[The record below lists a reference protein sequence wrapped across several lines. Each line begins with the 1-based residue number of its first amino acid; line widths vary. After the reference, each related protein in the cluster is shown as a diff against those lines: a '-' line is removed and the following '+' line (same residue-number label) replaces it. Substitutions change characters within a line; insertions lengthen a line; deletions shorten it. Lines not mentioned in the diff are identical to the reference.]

1 MKKFLALILALC
13 MVFALAACGQS
24 AAPAAQEA
32 APAAEP
38 ATEAAA
44 PVEEAAET
52 VELTLWTYPIGK
64 WGDEAAVKALTDAF
78 TADTGIAVKVE
89 YLAYTDGD
97 DKVNTALSAKN
108 APDMIMEGPERL
120 VANWGA
126 NGYMVNLADMLDDED
141 MSEILT
147 GALTPCINAEGA
159 MFEYPLCMTAHCMAI
174 NKTAFEQADALQY
187 VDLESHTWSTENFLK
202 AVDALY
208 AEFGD
213 TVGAVYCAG
222 QGGDQGTRAL
232 INNMYGGK
240 FTNDDH
246 TQVTWDDPNNVKAI
260 EALLAS
266 EGIAYD
272 ASLSGGDEIAKFYQ
286 GALKMAFCWNSVQ
299 QADPNAAGTGEGLT
313 VTGEEIA
320 YMNFPTESGDPA
332 ELCGGIWGF
341 GIFDNGDDAKIEAA
355 KTFIKWMCD
364 SEHTADAVKT
374 ANFFAARTA
383 AEGTDLTALFENAM
397 MNEYAAIMLPNLGDY
412 YNVIK
417 GWAAIRTE
425 WWNMLQEIGN
435 GADITATIAAHQATA
450 NAAAAG

>member
-1 MKKFLALILALC
+1 MYPKVDACAVSDTIIENSGSVFDVIYNPIETLLMKKARAL
-13 MVFALAACGQS
+13 
-24 AAPAAQEA
+24 
-32 APAAEP
+32 
-38 ATEAAA
+38 
-44 PVEEAAET
+44 
-52 VELTLWTYPIGK
+52 GK
-64 WGDEAAVKALTDAF
+64 TAVGGASMLVYQAVKAH
-78 TADTGIAVKVE
+78 
-89 YLAYTDGD
+89 
-97 DKVNTALSAKN
+97 
-108 APDMIMEGPERL
+108 
-120 VANWGA
+120 
-126 NGYMVNLADMLDDED
+126 
-141 MSEILT
+141 EI
-147 GALTPCINAEGA
+147 
-159 MFEYPLCMTAHCMAI
+159 
-174 NKTAFEQADALQY
+174 
-187 VDLESHTWSTENFLK
+187 W
-202 AVDALY
+202 
-208 AEFGD
+208 
-213 TVGAVYCAG
+213 
-222 QGGDQGTRAL
+222 
-232 INNMYGGK
+232 YGGK

-266 EGIAYD
+266 EGIAFD
-272 ASLSGGDEIAKFYQ
+272 ASLAGGDEIAKFYQ

-313 VTGEEIA
+313 VTGDEIA

-341 GIFDNGDDAKIEAA
+341 GIFNNGDDAKIEAA

-364 SEHTADAVKT
+364 SEHTADAVMT

-383 AEGTDLTALFENAM
+383 AEGTDLTALFDNAM
-397 MNEYAAIMLPNLGDY
+397 MNEYAAVMLPNLGDY